1 LRLDSNQNP
10 SHFFVPIYAKHCTSD
25 SARSSANA
33 VSAETAAIENASTVV
48 PTLFH
53 QIAHEFPGVLDDG
66 TLR

>member
-1 LRLDSNQNP
+1 VQRIGVNCITVAPGFAAS
-10 SHFFVPIYAKHCTSD
+10 SRTSD